1 VKLYRVMRVAADG
14 KPEVGTR
21 GSMLGVRPTDPTN
34 TDPKAIFDVD
44 AVNDADTVKPGKG
57 LSTSP
62 DANARQARKNQAV
75 FEIDTDDLGPD
86 LRPNEDS
93 PGHCLIEPAQPMTLA
108 EYQAALEATRDL
120 WQPVQ

>member
-1 VKLYRVMRVAADG
+1 
-14 KPEVGTR
+14 
-21 GSMLGVRPTDPTN
+21 
-34 TDPKAIFDVD
+34 
-44 AVNDADTVKPGKG
+44 
-57 LSTSP
+57 
-62 DANARQARKNQAV
+62 
-75 FEIDTDDLGPD
+75 